1 MILASPITPLENLLR
16 SLLDFF
22 HNSVGLPWG
31 WSIVALTILVR
42 ICLVPLVVRQIH
54 SMQNMQAHAPQM
66 KEIQRKYKGDRTK
79 MNEELMKFYKENNI
93 NPASSCLPL
102 LAQFPIFISLF
113 YVLRKFA
120 KQPAGRRP
128 VVARR
133 RPVDRRARP
142 RPLVG
147 LPAALHLR
155 GEPDRVDVLHVGDD
169 GQDAALDHDGA
180 AGRLHPADRALPDRP
195 RPLLDDDEPVDGR
208 PGARDAEAGAEAR
221 PAAEG
226 RRDAEE
232 DVADTAEGER
242 QAAGRREAGSARP
255 AQQQQPS
262 APKVVRRKKQKRARR

>member
-1 MILASPITPLENLLR
+1 
-16 SLLDFF
+16 
-22 HNSVGLPWG
+22 
-31 WSIVALTILVR
+31 
-42 ICLVPLVVRQIH
+42 
-54 SMQNMQAHAPQM
+54 MQNMQAHAPQM

-102 LAQFPIFISLF
+102 AGAVPDLHLAL
-113 YVLRKFA
+113 LRPA
-120 KQPAGRRP
+120 GVCEEPAGRRP

-133 RPVDRRARP
+133 RTVDRRSRP

-180 AGRLHPADRALPDRP
+180 ARRLHPADRALPDGP

-208 PGARDAEAGAEAR
+208 PGPRHAEAGAQAGT
-221 PAAEG
+221 AAEAG
-226 RRDAEE
+226 RHAEE
-232 DVADTAEGER
+232 DVADAGEGER
-242 QAAGRREAGSARP
+242 RSTVRREAGSRAP